1 MLKNENRQKTHSKV
15 TENEIRVHFF
25 DDFHFEQF
33 LGPILEGKSDLVT

>member
-1 MLKNENRQKTHSKV
+1 MLEYANSKKTHSKV